1 MTNRDGSREI
11 SLAAL
16 FHVLEEEDDVRG
28 DDTVRTRILGARRS
42 FYIGLPTRI
51 RAGQQTWRAT

>member
-16 FHVLEEEDDVRG
+16 FHVLEEEDGVRG
-28 DDTVRTRILGARRS
+28 DDTVRTRIPEAGRS
-42 FYIGLPTRI
+42 FYIGMLTRI
-51 RAGQQTWRAT
+51 